1 MRSIIAF
8 TNWKISN
15 FQVLRFFVCV
25 LIFLVWFDLVSFRLL
40 CFWKSSFFSASS
52 SLASNYTHRKKKCQD
67 RMIWL
72 VKLHQFFGY
81 KRVQFLSIM
90 VSIGIIWYC
99 CWVIIEIFRWLKFW
113 WLLCAIIGITWHKWS
128 IVIPHYTS
136 MNPLSFQRHM
146 KSLGKLIDL
155 RGAGDSSVDCWGWRM
170 RCQRADNKNKK

>member
-1 MRSIIAF
+1 MRQYYVVKLYSITWYHRKCSSTALVKTANYPPATTWIMSDYMRSIIAF

-40 CFWKSSFFSASS
+40 CFWKSCFFFASS

-90 VSIGIIWYC
+90 VSIGII
-99 CWVIIEIFRWLKFW
+99 
-113 WLLCAIIGITWHKWS
+113 
-128 IVIPHYTS
+128 
-136 MNPLSFQRHM
+136 
-146 KSLGKLIDL
+146 
-155 RGAGDSSVDCWGWRM
+155 
-170 RCQRADNKNKK
+170 